1 MHTDLD
7 ASESGPD
14 AVLHAGALRT
24 EKIAKFLE
32 AHFGEVEVV
41 ETREVEIGEA
51 TTNDEEDTLMGESDE
66 TDPTEKEKQEGDRK
80 LLVFEPAIVVNL
92 DDWEARVGLLDLVRI
107 LTVFYMFSSDVDRS
121 FSVRSF
127 VATMNR
133 SSNELKL
140 CWKWP

>member
-32 AHFGEVEVV
+32 AHFGGVEVV